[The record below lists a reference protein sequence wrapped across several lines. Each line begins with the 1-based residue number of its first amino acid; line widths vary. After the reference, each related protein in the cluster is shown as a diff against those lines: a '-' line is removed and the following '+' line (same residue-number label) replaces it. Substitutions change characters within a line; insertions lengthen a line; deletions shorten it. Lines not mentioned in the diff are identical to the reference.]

1 MERKY
6 KTFGDVKVGDVLYI
20 IEYGDIPSIFEG
32 HASKVEY
39 PSDKSVTIT
48 IAEKVPNSPEK
59 EGEFKINLVSRDAD
73 KTYYDVFTTEIDA
86 KRKIYNMLL
95 DKIKDNQAEIGIA
108 LMKID
113 SCKELIKKQKEE
125 IKKYDV

>member
-1 MERKY
+1 MEREY

-48 IAEKVPNSPEK
+48 ISEKVPNTPEK
-59 EGEFKINLVSRDAD
+59 EGEFKIDWVSRDAD
-73 KTYYDVFTTEIDA
+73 NTYYDVFTTEIDA
-86 KRKIYNMLL
+86 KRKIYNILL

-113 SCKELIKKQKEE
+113 DCKELIKKQKKE
-125 IKKYDV
+125 IEKYDV

>member
-1 MERKY
+1 MEREC
-6 KTFGDVKVGDVLYI
+6 KTFGDVKVGDVLYF

-39 PSDKSVTIT
+39 PSDNSVTIT
-48 IAEKVPNSPEK
+48 IAEKVPNSTEE
-59 EGEFKINLVSRDAD
+59 EGEFKIDWVSRDAQ
-73 KTYYDVFTTEIDA
+73 KMYYNVFTTEIDA

-95 DKIKDNQAEIGIA
+95 DKIKDNQTEIGIA

-113 SCKELIKKQKEE
+113 SCKELIKKQEEE

>member
-1 MERKY
+1 MEREC
-6 KTFGDVKVGDVLYI
+6 KTFGDVKVGDVLYF

-39 PSDKSVTIT
+39 PSDNSVTIT
-48 IAEKVPNSPEK
+48 IAEKVPNSTEE
-59 EGEFKINLVSRDAD
+59 EGEFKIDWVSRDAQ
-73 KTYYDVFTTEIDA
+73 KMYYNVFTTEIDA

-113 SCKELIKKQKEE
+113 SCKELIKKQKKE
-125 IKKYDV
+125 IEKYDI

>member
-1 MERKY
+1 MER
-6 KTFGDVKVGDVLYI
+6 KTFGDVKVGDVLYF

-59 EGEFKINLVSRDAD
+59 EGEFKIDYAPRNAG
-73 KTYYDVFTTEIDA
+73 KMYYDVFTTEIDA
-86 KRKIYNMLL
+86 KRKIYNILL
-95 DKIKDNQAEIGIA
+95 NKIKDNQAEIGIA

-113 SCKELIKKQKEE
+113 SCKELIKKQKKE
-125 IKKYDV
+125 IEKYDV

>member
-1 MERKY
+1 MEREY

-39 PSDKSVTIT
+39 PSNKSMTIT

-59 EGEFKINLVSRDAD
+59 EGEFKIDYVSRDAD
-73 KTYYDVFTTEIDA
+73 RAYDIFTTEIDA
-86 KRKIYNMLL
+86 KNKVYNMIV
-95 DKIKDNQAEIGIA
+95 DKIKDTQAEIGIA

-113 SCKELIKKQKEE
+113 DCKILVKKLKEE
-125 IKKYDV
+125 IKKYDD

>member
-1 MERKY
+1 MEREY
-6 KTFGDVKVGDVLYI
+6 KTFGDVKVGDVLYF

-59 EGEFKINLVSRDAD
+59 EGEFKIDYAPRDAE
-73 KTYYDVFTTEIDA
+73 KMYYDVFTTEIDA

-125 IKKYDV
+125 IEKYDV